1 MKAPHATPI
10 TAPAR
15 TRFARGRV
23 HRLPAALGQDPRLA
37 GTAPRRSRCS
47 PAFVHGLLALL
58 ALGAC
63 DRPYDGPPVT
73 WDDSAG
79 VRISEA
85 HLPVWD
91 DTTRWRLDPKPLLD
105 LHGHSALAA
114 HAFSRVRGMRWLP
127 DGSIAI
133 ANTGTGEVRL
143 FSSTGDFLASAG
155 GEGDEPGEFARMRR
169 MELVG
174 DSIFVLDTGGRVTVF
189 GPGPALIR
197 TMTLQEGIESLHS
210 PDDGTLVAEVTFP
223 VPEPDAPGFLRAPRA
238 LLRFDMGGAQLDSI
252 EWTAGNETYTDFHSF
267 AGTSLF
273 PKRSQMDTRAGKVY
287 YGSADVMEVRAMS
300 PGGELLRIFRIP
312 HYPLELSGE
321 EIEAER
327 EARVA
332 GAPEFARAGLENAPA
347 PPTRP
352 AYSDL
357 LVDPTGA
364 IWLRPYVGAAE
375 ANEPTDWLVLDAEGT
390 WLGYIEVPANFRIW
404 DIRMD
409 AVLGTWVDEEWAQH
423 PQVLRLRR

>member
-1 MKAPHATPI
+1 MNAPHSPPI

-15 TRFARGRV
+15 TPFAG
-23 HRLPAALGQDPRLA
+23 G
-37 GTAPRRSRCS
+37 SI
-47 PAFVHGLLALL
+47 HGLLVLL
-58 ALGAC
+58 ALTAC

-73 WDDSAG
+73 REDSAG

-91 DTTRWRLDPKPLLD
+91 DSIRWRLDPEPLLD
-105 LHGHSALAA
+105 LHGHSSLHA
-114 HAFSRVRGMRWLP
+114 HAFTRVRGMRWLP
-127 DGSIAI
+127 DGSIAV
-133 ANTGTGEVRL
+133 ANTGTGEIRL
-143 FSSTGDFLASAG
+143 FSPAGDFLASAG
-155 GEGDEPGEFARMRR
+155 GEGEEPGKFSRMRR

-174 DSIFVLDTGGRVTVF
+174 DSIFVLDAGGRVTVF
-189 GPGPALIR
+189 GPGPAFVR
-197 TMTLQEGIESLHS
+197 TMTLREGIESLHS
-210 PDDGTLVAEVTFP
+210 LDDGTLVAEVTFP
-223 VPEPDAPGFLRAPRA
+223 VPEPDAPGFVRAPRA
-238 LLRFDMGGAQLDSI
+238 LLRFDLGGTQLDSI
-252 EWTAGNETYTDFHSF
+252 EWTPGNETYTDFQSF

-273 PKRSQMDTRAGKVY
+273 PKRSQMDTRGGKVY
-287 YGSADVMEVRAMS
+287 YGSADDMEVREMS
-300 PGGELLRIFRIP
+300 QSGELLRIFRITD
-312 HYPLELSGE
+312 YPLELSEE

-332 GAPEFARAGLENAPA
+332 GAPDFARAGLENAPA

-357 LVDPTGA
+357 LVDPAGA

-375 ANEPTDWLVLDAEGT
+375 ANEPTDWLVLDADGG
-390 WLGYIEVPANFRIW
+390 WLGGIEVPAGFRIW

-409 AVLGTWVDEEWAQH
+409 AVLGTWVDKEWVQH